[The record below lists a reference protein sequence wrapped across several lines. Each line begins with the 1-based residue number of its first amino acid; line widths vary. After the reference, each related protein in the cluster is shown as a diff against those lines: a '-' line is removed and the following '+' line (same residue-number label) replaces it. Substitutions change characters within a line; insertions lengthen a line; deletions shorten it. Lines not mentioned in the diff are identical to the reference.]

1 MPTMDCERCIHNM
14 DGYCSMYG
22 KDIHKVPNKALCQ
35 DFKLDGFSEFD
46 DEAIKKRKYIERAK
60 A

>member
-1 MPTMDCERCIHNM
+1 
-14 DGYCSMYG
+14 MYG